1 MIDEAKQDLLV
12 QYVLGELDPTTADK
26 VRAELAH
33 DLELRDFARD
43 FEEAFASVAYTAS
56 PMAPP
61 RDLPQRILQAERRAR
76 RASSPAPYSKIIWL
90 TIPWAL
96 AACFAIVC
104 AVLSLEQAR
113 IRKELISLQE
123 KNTEA
128 SNALVALQEKIT
140 QSERELV
147 ALKEKIAQ
155 SERALATLKEKN
167 VLSELKIATLKA
179 QIAAYKGATAVVV
192 WDKQQKRGVL
202 QLDKLPPPGQG
213 KDYQLWVIDPK
224 NPQPVSA
231 GILSVPNDGLIRTSF
246 HPAAPVESA
255 DAFAI
260 SVEKTGGAPKPEGQI
275 ILVGK

>member
-12 QYVLGELDPTTADK
+12 QYLLGELDPTTAEN
-26 VRAELAH
+26 VRAELAR
-33 DLELRDFARD
+33 DVELRDFARD
-43 FEEAFASVAYTAS
+43 FEEAFASLAYTAS

-61 RDLPQRILQAERRAR
+61 SELPQRILQAERRAR
-76 RASSPAPYSKIIWL
+76 RISQPAPYSRIIWL
-90 TIPWAL
+90 TMPWAL

-113 IRKELISLQE
+113 IRKDLISLQEQNKEASKALISLQE

-128 SNALVALQEKIT
+128 SGALVALQ
-140 QSERELV
+140 Q
-147 ALKEKIAQ
+147 KIAQ
-155 SERALATLKEKN
+155 SERDLAALKEKN

-192 WDKQQKRGVL
+192 WDKEQKKGVL

-224 NPQPVSA
+224 KPEPVSA

-260 SVEKTGGAPKPEGQI
+260 SVEKAGGAPKPEGQI

>member
-12 QYVLGELDPTTADK
+12 QYLLGELDPTTAEN
-26 VRAELAH
+26 VRAELAR
-33 DLELRDFARD
+33 DVELRDFARD
-43 FEEAFASVAYTAS
+43 FEEAFASLAYTAS

-61 RDLPQRILQAERRAR
+61 SELPQRILQAERRAR
-76 RASSPAPYSKIIWL
+76 RISQPAPYSRIIWL
-90 TIPWAL
+90 TMPWAL

-104 AVLSLEQAR
+104 AVLSLEQAQ
-113 IRKELISLQE
+113 IRKDLISLQE

-128 SNALVALQEKIT
+128 S
-140 QSERELV
+140 RELV
-147 ALKEKIAQ
+147 ALQQKNTEASRELVALQQKIAQ
-155 SERALATLKEKN
+155 SERDLAALKEKN

-192 WDKQQKRGVL
+192 WDKEQKKGVL

-224 NPQPVSA
+224 KPQPVSA

-260 SVEKTGGAPKPEGQI
+260 SVEKAGGASKPEGQI

>member
-12 QYVLGELDPTTADK
+12 QYLLGELDPTTADE
-26 VRAELAH
+26 VRAEIAH
-33 DLELRDFARD
+33 DVELRDFARD
-43 FEEAFASVAYTAS
+43 LEETFASLAHTAS

-61 RDLPQRILQAERRAR
+61 RELPQRILQTERRTR
-76 RASSPAPYSKIIWL
+76 RGSPPAPYSKIIWL
-90 TIPWAL
+90 TMPWAL

-113 IRKELISLQE
+113 IRKDLVSLQEQNQEASKALISLQE
-123 KNTEA
+123 QNQEA
-128 SNALVALQEKIT
+128 SKALVTLQ
-140 QSERELV
+140 
-147 ALKEKIAQ
+147 EKIAQ
-155 SERALATLKEKN
+155 SERELAALKEKN
-167 VLSELKIATLKA
+167 VLAELKIATLKA

-192 WDKQQKRGVL
+192 WDKEQKNGVL
-202 QLDKLPPPGQG
+202 QLDKLPPPPQG

-231 GILSVPNDGLIRTSF
+231 GILSVPTDGLIRTSF
-246 HPAAPVESA
+246 HPAAPIESA

-260 SVEKTGGAPKPEGQI
+260 SVEKKGGAAKPEGQI

>member
-12 QYVLGELDPTTADK
+12 QYLLGELDPTTADK

-33 DLELRDFARD
+33 DVELRDLARD
-43 FEEAFASVAYTAS
+43 LEEAFASLAHTAS
-56 PMAPP
+56 PLAPP
-61 RDLPQRILQAERRAR
+61 RELPQRILQAERRAR
-76 RASSPAPYSKIIWL
+76 RGSPPAPYSKIIWL
-90 TIPWAL
+90 TMPWAL

-113 IRKELISLQE
+113 IRKDLISLQE
-123 KNTEA
+123 QNKEA
-128 SNALVALQEKIT
+128 SKALVALQ
-140 QSERELV
+140 Q
-147 ALKEKIAQ
+147 KIAQ
-155 SERALATLKEKN
+155 SERELAALKEKN
-167 VLSELKIATLKA
+167 VLAELKIATLKA

-192 WDKQQKRGVL
+192 WDKEQKNGVL
-202 QLDKLPPPGQG
+202 QLEKLPPPGQG

-231 GILSVPNDGLIRTSF
+231 GILSVPTDGLIRTSF
-246 HPAAPVESA
+246 HPAAPIESA

-260 SVEKTGGAPKPEGQI
+260 SVEKKGGSAKPEGQI

>member
-12 QYVLGELDPTTADK
+12 QYLLGELDPATADK
-26 VRAELAH
+26 IRAELAR
-33 DLELRDFARD
+33 DEELREFARD
-43 FEEAFASVAYTAS
+43 FEEAFASLAYTAS
-56 PMAPP
+56 PMPP
-61 RDLPQRILQAERRAR
+61 PSELPQRILQAERRTR
-76 RASSPAPYSKIIWL
+76 RSSPPAPYSRIIWL
-90 TIPWAL
+90 AMPWAL

-104 AVLSLEQAR
+104 ALLSLQQAQ
-113 IRKELISLQE
+113 IRKDLISLQE

-128 SNALVALQEKIT
+128 SRALVALQ
-140 QSERELV
+140 Q
-147 ALKEKIAQ
+147 KIAQ
-155 SERALATLKEKN
+155 SESDLAALKEKN

-192 WDKQQKRGVL
+192 WDKEQKKGVL
-202 QLDKLPPPGQG
+202 QVDKLPPPGQG

-224 NPQPVSA
+224 KPQPVSA

-260 SVEKTGGAPKPEGQI
+260 SVEKAGGAPKPEGQI